1 MRAVAVRRFGESAL
15 MTDLPAPGA
24 EDSVLIRVSYAGVN
38 PVDWQLVDQLT
49 PNSPFPF
56 VLGVDVAGLVEH
68 VPAQETRLHV
78 GDRVFGMARTHG
90 SYAEYTAVPTGGRTE
105 PLARIPDS
113 VSDDQAAALPVAA
126 IAALGSLELL
136 ALAPGQRLAVMG
148 AAGGVGGYAVQMAV
162 ARGARVI
169 ATVRGD
175 VAASEAHRL
184 GAEDVYDVDAVDAV
198 HALRESHP
206 DGVDAVLDIVSGP
219 AGIKRDAEILKRG
232 GRLVSTTFTADVDW
246 FAERKISAYNIVG
259 HTTPFGGTPNPRQS
273 PQGLDEIA
281 RMLAAGTITSRIRT
295 TVQLGDA
302 PTLLTTLRTGGLR
315 GKAVIR
321 LH

>member
-113 VSDDQAAALPVAA
+113 VPDDQAAALPVAA

-136 ALAPGQRLAVMG
+136 ALAPGQRLVVMG

-175 VAASEAHRL
+175 VDASEAHRL

-206 DGVDAVLDIVSGP
+206 DGVDAVP
-219 AGIKRDAEILKRG
+219 RHCQWPRRDQARRG
-232 GRLVSTTFTADVDW
+232 VPQAR
-246 FAERKISAYNIVG
+246 
-259 HTTPFGGTPNPRQS
+259 RQ
-273 PQGLDEIA
+273 A
-281 RMLAAGTITSRIRT
+281 
-295 TVQLGDA
+295 
-302 PTLLTTLRTGGLR
+302 
-315 GKAVIR
+315 R
-321 LH
+321 LHHVHRRRGLVRRTQDLGIQHRRAHDSLRRYA

>member
-56 VLGVDVAGLVEH
+56 VLGVDVAGLAEH

-136 ALAPGQRLAVMG
+136 ALAPGQRLVVMG
-148 AAGGVGGYAVQMAV
+148 AAAESEVTRFRWLWLAERVSSRPYAE
-162 ARGARVI
+162 
-169 ATVRGD
+169 T
-175 VAASEAHRL
+175 
-184 GAEDVYDVDAVDAV
+184 
-198 HALRESHP
+198 P
-206 DGVDAVLDIVSGP
+206 TP
-219 AGIKRDAEILKRG
+219 AKRTDWVPRT
-232 GRLVSTTFTADVDW
+232 STT
-246 FAERKISAYNIVG
+246 S
-259 HTTPFGGTPNPRQS
+259 TP
-273 PQGLDEIA
+273 
-281 RMLAAGTITSRIRT
+281 
-295 TVQLGDA
+295 
-302 PTLLTTLRTGGLR
+302 
-315 GKAVIR
+315 
-321 LH
+321 